1 MQFGDYPTPGD
12 VKIYI
17 GTSYV
22 DDAYRIDY
30 NEQNSKVPLS
40 GYHQKHHVQVADGKV
55 LVVGNIIIH
64 FRFPGYLTYAIK
76 NVLNAAE
83 EGQISN
89 AQAGFGSMAPGL
101 PAGATTT
108 PSDPTTANRSAAY
121 KIGTRDT
128 VLQAIESIRRST
140 VDQRVQSLVASH
152 ELGLFEQQSTLL
164 NTLFGQFLVVGST
177 KGDPKF
183 DPLQSPV
190 EMAPDSFMGGTTG
203 LDLRLYYGYIG
214 GANQGVYVTE
224 VLRGVHFTG
233 KRKVVNASTSGGD
246 LSASGQSILE
256 VYPFF
261 ARSVDSLVSDKPPD
275 FLGVN

>member
-1 MQFGDYPTPGD
+1 MNFGDYPTPGD

-17 GTSYV
+17 GTNYV
-22 DDAYRIDY
+22 DDAYRVDY

-55 LVVGNIIIH
+55 IVVGNIIIH

-76 NVLNAAE
+76 NVLNVVE
-83 EGQISN
+83 EGKLSDASQTVGRDPSGLDGGI
-89 AQAGFGSMAPGL
+89 GVFVGSDDHSSAK
-101 PAGATTT
+101 GA
-108 PSDPTTANRSAAY
+108 AFRL
-121 KIGTRDT
+121 GTRDN
-128 VLQAIESIRRST
+128 VLRSIEAIRRGT
-140 VDQRVQSLVASH
+140 VDQRVRSLVASH
-152 ELGLFEQQSTLL
+152 ELGFFEQQSTLL
-164 NTLFGQFLVVGST
+164 NTVFGQFKGS
-177 KGDPKF
+177 GAANPKF

-190 EMAPDSFMGGTTG
+190 EMSPDSFFGAGAG

-214 GANQGVYVTE
+214 GTSQGVYVTE

-261 ARSVDSLVSDKPPD
+261 ARSVDSLVQDKPPD
-275 FLGVN
+275 FLGVS